1 MLGTLKKSRS
11 NDLPYQIEELIQ
23 SLSNEED
30 RKLFTNIYKKV
41 TKKTHNHENLKK
53 GDGTIAKCIELFN
66 KGADPNV
73 LIELE
78 KSLRKQEEY
87 YKYYIDNFLPALKT
101 KVIESEELMKPSVLN
116 NEEKSSQKSPTI
128 KGKILKIISEIT
140 KKSNNKDHSSSTIQ
154 NQKSHQTDRQ
164 DNAIGLFKKKNFPS
178 EVVIA
183 ENSVVNAL
191 ESDSLAK
198 GVSGKG
204 TPGIY
209 NPLRSLDRYDASTAL
224 ISKQL
229 QERKEIA
236 QSQLSSQSDLSI
248 DSKDLKNEKPNI
260 TVNAVEVPS
269 GANTSK
275 LSSGNDSDSGIN
287 SSGLASSSRRS
298 SLTSISSEESV
309 HLKLNPA
316 EEDNGLQLEDEGK
329 TKLAHPNKTRPKG
342 PSGRRSPSKYYKKT
356 EEGPHCV
363 ISVTGSKVKDTMQSN
378 NYENNSKIKNKNLHV
393 ALVTSSALL
402 AIGCIVAG
410 AMTSGLVG
418 AGLFVVA
425 AVFATAAAAEFC
437 SNILSSKLT
446 SISVSP
452 LVDNKEL
459 TQ

>member
-1 MLGTLKKSRS
+1 MWRNVMLSRFAKHQKS
-11 NDLPYQIEELIQ
+11 
-23 SLSNEED
+23 ED
-30 RKLFTNIYKKV
+30 INQQLYNAIYKKV

-101 KVIESEELMKPSVLN
+101 KVIESEELMKSSVLN
-116 NEEKSSQKSPTI
+116 NEEKSSQRSPTRRE
-128 KGKILKIISEIT
+128 KILEIILEIT
-140 KKSNNKDHSSSTIQ
+140 GITNKSSDKDHSSSTIQ
-154 NQKSHQTDRQ
+154 NQKSLRSNQANRQ
-164 DNAIGLFKKKNFPS
+164 NNTMELFNKQILSGEVEIPKNSGINP
-178 EVVIA
+178 
-183 ENSVVNAL
+183 L
-191 ESDSLAK
+191 EKDSLAK

-204 TPGIY
+204 ISGTY
-209 NPLRSLDRYDASTAL
+209 NSLRSLDSYDASTIL
-224 ISKQL
+224 TSKQP
-229 QERKEIA
+229 QARKKITK
-236 QSQLSSQSDLSI
+236 SQLNSQSDLSI

-275 LSSGNDSDSGIN
+275 LSSSSDLDSRIN
-287 SSGLASSSRRS
+287 SSSLASSSRRN
-298 SLTSISSEESV
+298 SLTSVTSISSEESV

-316 EEDNGLQLEDEGK
+316 EEDNSLQLEDEGK

-342 PSGRRSPSKYYKKT
+342 PSGRRSPSKHYKKT

-363 ISVTGSKVKDTMQSN
+363 ISVTCSKVKDTMQSN
-378 NYENNSKIKNKNLHV
+378 NYENNSKNKNLHV

-402 AIGCIVAG
+402 AIGCIFAG

-459 TQ
+459 TR

>member
-1 MLGTLKKSRS
+1 MLSRFAKHQKS
-11 NDLPYQIEELIQ
+11 
-23 SLSNEED
+23 ED
-30 RKLFTNIYKKV
+30 INQQLYNAIYKKV

-101 KVIESEELMKPSVLN
+101 KVIESEELMKSSVLN
-116 NEEKSSQKSPTI
+116 NEEKSSQRSPTRRE
-128 KGKILKIISEIT
+128 KILEIILEIT
-140 KKSNNKDHSSSTIQ
+140 GITNKSSDKDHSSSTIQ
-154 NQKSHQTDRQ
+154 NQKSLRSNQANRQ
-164 DNAIGLFKKKNFPS
+164 NNTMELFNKQILSGEVEIPKNSGINP
-178 EVVIA
+178 
-183 ENSVVNAL
+183 L
-191 ESDSLAK
+191 EKDSLAK

-204 TPGIY
+204 ISGTY
-209 NPLRSLDRYDASTAL
+209 NSLRSLDSYDASTIL
-224 ISKQL
+224 TSKQP
-229 QERKEIA
+229 QARKKITK
-236 QSQLSSQSDLSI
+236 SQLNSQSDLSI

-275 LSSGNDSDSGIN
+275 LSSSSDLDSRIN
-287 SSGLASSSRRS
+287 SSSLASSSRRN
-298 SLTSISSEESV
+298 SLTSVTSISSEESV

-316 EEDNGLQLEDEGK
+316 EEDNSLQLEDEGK

-342 PSGRRSPSKYYKKT
+342 PSGRRSPSKHYKKT

-363 ISVTGSKVKDTMQSN
+363 ISVTCSKVKDTMQSN
-378 NYENNSKIKNKNLHV
+378 NYENNSKNKNLHV

-402 AIGCIVAG
+402 AIGCIFAG

-459 TQ
+459 TR